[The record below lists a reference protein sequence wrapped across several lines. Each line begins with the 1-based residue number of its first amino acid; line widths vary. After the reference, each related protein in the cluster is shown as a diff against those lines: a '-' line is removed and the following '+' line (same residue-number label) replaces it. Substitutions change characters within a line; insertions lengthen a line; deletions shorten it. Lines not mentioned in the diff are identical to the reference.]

1 MSNGKKFT
9 SARLHHVQLT
19 GENPKEL
26 ANFYASALKM
36 GISETSDG
44 FLCTGP
50 RRRVLFANGPKRK
63 TGYIGFA
70 FDTADALAAY
80 RARLEANG
88 LETETSPSVL
98 FDDSAFAVRDP
109 DDNIVVFGAATLDA
123 PDAGADPDARL
134 QHVTLRTTD
143 LPPMIDHY
151 SNKLGL
157 FLSDLV
163 SADSDED
170 LRTAFFAS
178 DPEHHSLAV
187 FKAPEARLDHH
198 SYELSGWDQIRDW
211 ADHFSDLGHTLRWG
225 PGRHGPGNNL
235 FIFLED
241 PEGNWIEL
249 SAELEV
255 MDETREVGTW
265 PHSPRS
271 LNLWGEAIMR
281 S

>member
-1 MSNGKKFT
+1 MTMGSKYPN
-9 SARLHHVQLT
+9 ARLHHLQLT
-19 GENPKEL
+19 GDNPKEL
-26 ANFYASALKM
+26 ANFYASALNM
-36 GISETSDG
+36 EVSEVDG
-44 FLCTGP
+44 GYLCTGP
-50 RRRVLFANGPKRK
+50 HRQVLFTKGPKRK
-63 TGYIGFA
+63 TGYAGFA
-70 FDTADALAAY
+70 FATADALTAY
-80 RARLEANG
+80 QARLDAKG
-88 LETETSPSVL
+88 LEILPSPSAL
-98 FDDSAFAVRDP
+98 FDDTAFAVRDP
-109 DDNIVVFGAATLDA
+109 DGNVTVFGTSEQTT
-123 PDAGADPDARL
+123 PDATDQPDARL
-134 QHVTLRTTD
+134 QHLTLRTVN
-143 LPPMIDHY
+143 LPPMIEHY
-151 SNKLGL
+151 ANKLEF

-163 SADSDED
+163 SADNEDD

-198 SYELSGWDQIRDW
+198 SYELSGWDQVRDW
-211 ADHFSDLGHTLRWG
+211 ADHFSDLGLTLRWG

-265 PHSPRS
+265 PHSARS
-271 LNLWGEAIMR
+271 LNLWGNAIMR